1 MADGLPPPPGTTGPS
16 TEPAPPSAVPPSPSR
31 VRLWAAALVAAV
43 ALGAIVVLLVASF
56 GPAADRA
63 GEWIVLFRDDFSRTE
78 EASRWLEAADAN
90 GSMGTAD
97 GRYRIAVAGRGELQ
111 SIARLERPEPDL
123 RIEVDGTMVG
133 GNGGLSVLCVSELS
147 GAPGAITSPGDRGV
161 YYDFF
166 LSFADGAYAILS
178 SAEPRTPLLAE
189 EDTSGLLRG
198 GPNRIVVVCSGAA
211 AGRPAALSLTIN
223 EEEVLTYADPGGAA
237 DFRAVGLTVY
247 SEGGPAEATFDDVA
261 VSTG

>member
-1 MADGLPPPPGTTGPS
+1 MPDGLPPPPGTTGPAD
-16 TEPAPPSAVPPSPSR
+16 PAPPIATPPVPSR
-31 VRLWAAALVAAV
+31 ARLWGAAIVAAL
-43 ALGAIVVLLVASF
+43 ALAGIVVLLVASF
-56 GPAADRA
+56 RPAADSG
-63 GEWIVLFRDDFSRTE
+63 GEGTVLFRDDFSGTE
-78 EASRWLEAADAN
+78 ETSRWLEAADAN
-90 GSMGTAD
+90 GSMGTQD

-111 SIARLERPEPDL
+111 SIARLERAEPSL

-133 GNGGLSVLCVSELS
+133 GSGGLSVLCVSELS
-147 GAPGAITSPGDRGV
+147 GASGAITSPDDRGV

-178 SAEPRTPLLAE
+178 SADPRSPLLAE
-189 EDTSGLLRG
+189 DDTSGLLRE

-211 AGRPAALSLTIN
+211 AGGPAELSLTIN
-223 EEEVLTYADPGGAA
+223 EEEVLTYADPRGAA

-247 SEGGPAEATFDDVA
+247 SEDGPAEAAFDDVA